1 MRRKLILIELG
12 SGGVGVVAWGLRFS
26 HRLSLHPA
34 LSSENGVSNFKL
46 IKQQLS
52 SYIGIYKI
60 HN

>member
-34 LSSENGVSNFKL
+34 LSSENGVSNFKAHQTTTL
-46 IKQQLS
+46 FLS
-52 SYIGIYKI
+52 S
-60 HN
+60 